1 MQFQVPWS
9 NPAQDGTCSGEI
21 RLSNGSDGRLNRI
34 WRSNTI
40 SFASMLIYT
49 YESLVTSIRLCRPRD
64 TDRAELRAELSGLT
78 SAVACSS
85 VLFYVLLFQLTEQ
98 NGPPRKVTASRLSAI
113 CGLHGMALTA
123 CLLQSKVHQGTEGPI
138 NGYSTKAKG
147 DERDTTLIL
156 RQSVHRNSTLS
167 TACAICRLVFFIYRR
182 PKQSVLGVQVRLQ

>member
-1 MQFQVPWS
+1 MQFQVPWN

-49 YESLVTSIRLCRPRD
+49 YKSLVTSILLCRPRD
-64 TDRAELRAELSGLT
+64 TDRAELKAELSGLN

-113 CGLHGMALTA
+113 CGLRVALTA
-123 CLLQSKVHQGTEGPI
+123 CLTKSKAHQETEGPI
-138 NGYSTKAKG
+138 RSNSANQIVMIHIPREKPQVAAMFSTQTKA
-147 DERDTTLIL
+147 
-156 RQSVHRNSTLS
+156 
-167 TACAICRLVFFIYRR
+167 
-182 PKQSVLGVQVRLQ
+182 